1 MPVSLNPVTFT
12 VGNELQNTLINGVFT
27 DDCEKLDTIILGSGT
42 RMYKACLIV

>member
-1 MPVSLNPVTFT
+1 MPISLNQVTFT
-12 VGNELQNTLINGVFT
+12 VGNELQNTLINAVFT